1 MHVCMSAQRVYGCSI
16 QILRTYFHKTCI
28 CFLQIEISSENA
40 EDVINNLTMNVELA
54 DKADQIAI
62 NFAVITE
69 VIMVQAQTTPLV
81 SSVARCTNYL

>member
-1 MHVCMSAQRVYGCSI
+1 MLRKAL
-16 QILRTYFHKTCI
+16 ILSDVLNYIIIHKVTCI
-28 CFLQIEISSENA
+28 CFLQIEINNENA

-69 VIMVQAQTTPLV
+69 VIVAQAQTREPTSIPLQQQINV
-81 SSVARCTNYL
+81 